1 MTSLEKLLQAGTI
14 LSNLAF
20 NLKQRS
26 KDNDCWQMQLGNAQE
41 AWDKAMTDWQK
52 SKEETKKKQAKARKN
67 KKR

>member
-1 MTSLEKLLQAGTI
+1 MTSLEKLLQAGTV
-14 LSNLAF
+14 LSNIAY
-20 NLKQRS
+20 NAKQHD
-26 KDNDCWQMQLGNAQE
+26 KLDGWQVQFGHAQE